1 MTAWVRGCW
10 QMNDDDPR
18 ELLTRLKKEHRAL
31 DEEIERMLMSGNAD
45 QLELARL
52 KKAKLVLKDRI
63 ADLED
68 QITPDIIA

>member
-1 MTAWVRGCW
+1 
-10 QMNDDDPR
+10 MNDDDPR
-18 ELLTRLKKEHRAL
+18 ELLARLKKEHRVL